1 MDEQLLPKAYD
12 PSQFEDEIYRKW
24 EESGKFNPDNYDLDE
39 NAKSFSIVMP
49 PPNVTGTLHTGHAS
63 MLAYQDLMVRY
74 HRLLGDRTV
83 WIPGTDHAS
92 IATQTKVEKIIAEEG
107 QTRHSLGREKFLER
121 VNKFAAESQ
130 YTIKSQVRKMGSS
143 CDWSREKYTLGA
155 ESSAAVVEVF
165 VRMYRDGLI
174 YRGDRVVNWCPRCH
188 SPLADDEVE
197 YLERSAKIYT
207 FKYDKDFPIAISTTR
222 PETKLAD
229 TAVAVHPNDPRYKKF
244 IGKTFKAHFAGVDLN
259 IKIVGDH
266 HVEREFGTGALGVTP
281 AHSMADSQIAGDN
294 DLPVIKLID
303 EDGLINENGGQFK
316 GLTVVEARKAV
327 VKWIKDNDLL
337 IEEQDIPQ
345 NVSICYR
352 CSTAIEPL
360 PSLQWFI
367 DVNKKIKFP
376 DGKKET
382 LKSRAIRVVEEGQ
395 VKMVPDRFENIY
407 YHWMEDL
414 KDWCISR
421 QIWFGHRIP
430 AWYRPASAS
439 DASARQGD
447 EIYVGATAPEG
458 DGWIE
463 ETDTLDTWFSSGLWT
478 FSTLGWPAN
487 VKQDTLAEHYWEK
500 NDLERFHPTSVLE
513 TGHDIIFFWVA
524 RMILMTN
531 YALGEVPFETVYLH
545 GLVRDEKGRKMSKS
559 LGNIVDPL
567 TLIPKFGTDAL
578 RLSMIIGSTPG
589 NDIRMYDEKIEGYRN
604 FVNKLYNIS
613 RFILTS
619 VKTVKPVT
627 QKPQKKTLADEWIL
641 NELDKAILE
650 VSKRIEAYEF
660 SAAGEYLRDFTWN
673 TLADW
678 YIEIAKIE
686 GGKDEILLYLL
697 EKVLILWHPF
707 TPFVTEHIWEF
718 FGTGELLMTQSWPR
732 VIEEDIKAVDF
743 DLIQQ
748 AISTLRNMR
757 AENKIEP
764 ALKLNAV
771 IVSEQH
777 QELDAQKDIIKRLA
791 RLENLEIVE
800 HLKERPKQSA
810 TGVFGDGDSVYLL
823 LEGIIDIE
831 KEKARLEKEID
842 ATLKIATVTSAKL
855 DNENFVKGAPQDIV
869 EAEKAK
875 YAQAEDKLKKLRD
888 QLESLA

>member
-1 MDEQLLPKAYD
+1 MEENELPKAYE
-12 PSQFEDEIYRKW
+12 PNLFEDEIYRRW
-24 EESGKFNPDNYDLDE
+24 EESGKFNPDNYELDE
-39 NAKSFSIVMP
+39 NTKSFSIVMP
-49 PPNVTGTLHTGHAS
+49 PPNVTGTLHLGHAS
-63 MLAYQDLMVRY
+63 MLAYQDLMIRY
-74 HRLLGDRTV
+74 HRMIGDRTL

-92 IATQTKVEKIIAEEG
+92 IATQTRVEKNIAKEG
-107 QTRHSLGREKFLER
+107 LTRHSLGREKFLQK
-121 VNKFAAESQ
+121 VNDFAMASQ

-143 CDWSREKYTLGA
+143 CDWSRERYTLDKQ
-155 ESSAAVVEVF
+155 SSEAVLEVF
-165 VRMYRDGLI
+165 VRMYKDGLI
-174 YRGDRVVNWCPRCH
+174 YRGDRIVNWCPRCH

-207 FKYDKDFPIAISTTR
+207 FKYSKDFPIAISTTR

-229 TAVAVHPNDPRYKKF
+229 TAVAVHPSDERYQQY
-244 IGKTFKAHFAGVDLN
+244 IGKTFDVNFAGVDLK
-259 IKIVGDH
+259 IKIVADH
-266 HVEREFGTGALGVTP
+266 HVEKDFGTGALGVTP

-316 GLTVVEARKAV
+316 GMSVVEARKAV
-327 VKWIKDNDLL
+327 TAWIKNNDLL

-345 NVSICYR
+345 NVSVCYR
-352 CSTAIEPL
+352 CESPIEPL

-367 DVNKKIKFP
+367 NVNKTVEFP

-382 LKSRAIRVVEEGQ
+382 LKERSIRVVQEGQ
-395 VKMVPDRFENIY
+395 VKMIPDRFEKVY
-407 YHWMEDL
+407 YQWMENL
-414 KDWCISR
+414 RDWCISR

-430 AWYRPASAS
+430 AWYRSTSLTAGK
-439 DASARQGD
+439 GD
-447 EIYVGATAPEG
+447 EIFVGKVAPEG

-478 FSTLGWPAN
+478 FSTLGWPNN
-487 VKQDTLAEHYWEK
+487 VKQDTVAEHYWEK
-500 NDLERFHPTSVLE
+500 NDLEKFHPTSVLE

-531 YALGEVPFETVYLH
+531 YALAEVPFEKVYLH
-545 GLVRDEKGRKMSKS
+545 GLILDEKGKKMSKS
-559 LGNIVDPL
+559 VGNVIDPL
-567 TLIPKFGTDAL
+567 DIIPKYGTDAL

-589 NDIRMYDEKIEGYRN
+589 NNLRLYEEKIEGYRN

-613 RFILTS
+613 RFILS
-619 VKTVKPVT
+619 TVKKVERIEHRPKT
-627 QKPQKKTLADEWIL
+627 KTLADEWIL
-641 NELDKAILE
+641 NELDKAIFE
-650 VSKRIEAYEF
+650 VSKKIEAFEF

-686 GGKDEILLYLL
+686 GKKDDILLYLL

-707 TPFVTEHIWEF
+707 TPFVTEHIWSLF
-718 FGTGELLMTQSWPR
+718 DTDELMMTKAWPR
-732 VIEEDIKAVDF
+732 AIPEDIKAVDF

-748 AISTLRNMR
+748 AITSIRSMR

-771 IVSEQH
+771 IVSQYNEQL
-777 QELDAQKDIIKRLA
+777 EAQADIIKRLA
-791 RLENLEIVE
+791 RLENLEIIE
-800 HLKERPKQSA
+800 HIKERPKQSA
-810 TGVFGDGDSVYLL
+810 TGIFGEGNSVYLL

-842 ATLKIATVTSAKL
+842 VTLKIVTMTSAKL
-855 DNENFVKGAPQDIV
+855 DNEGFVKSAPVDIV

-875 YAQAEDKLKKLRD
+875 FTQAEDKLKKLRD
-888 QLESLA
+888 QLESLG